1 LGPIQ
6 SRSVKKGT
14 RPEQVPHGE
23 VLRSDPGFHDFLL
36 AEYNNI
42 AQAHFKTV
50 DSLSSFINHYVL
62 IASVPVSIL
71 VVTLNLDQTKAGGV
85 MSSLLAEPLVP
96 AVFLSVIALVGLMI
110 LAYVTNVRCDAIL
123 YARTVNGI
131 RRHFFE
137 TSELSL
143 QDELQ
148 LRSLPRT
155 NSRPRYLEPTY
166 FLFVVL
172 TFALIGTGYAV
183 VGWFIYLRAVGLPM
197 GYLALPGVVFAMSHV
212 LGYMWLCRRRERD
225 HLRSHII
232 GVDIDGVLNA
242 HRHHFA
248 TTLNERVGKAIDP
261 DSITRIPVHEMGGA
275 VTEADEHAVFNWAP
289 YWRDLPIKDPSLPAV
304 LDKLRNLFGF
314 EIWLFTH
321 RGWPQESTFPTRS
334 GREYWRAWETI
345 SLWAYLRHLRFLRGV
360 DAWLERRG
368 IAGPLYGRLMRSV
381 TRDWLRRN
389 KLSYDKLVIE
399 RGNTNTTDPSIRT
412 RNRFLIA
419 RERELR
425 IFVEDDLTK
434 AKRLSNICEV
444 VFLLDHPYNQA
455 EHLPKNLIRVKS
467 WRDIH
472 DHIKQLF

>member
-1 LGPIQ
+1 VRPIQ
-6 SRSVKKGT
+6 SRPNKKGT

-71 VVTLNLDQTKAGGV
+71 VVALNLDQTKAGSV
-85 MSSLLAEPLVP
+85 MSFLLAEPLLP
-96 AVFLSVIALVGLMI
+96 AVFLSVIAFVGLMI

-155 NSRPRYLEPTY
+155 NSLPRYVEPTY
-166 FLFVVL
+166 FLFVAL
-172 TFALIGTGYAV
+172 TFAVIGTGYAV
-183 VGWFIYLRAVGLPM
+183 VGWFIYFRAVGVPM
-197 GYLALPGVVFAMSHV
+197 GYLAIPAVVCAV
-212 LGYMWLCRRRERD
+212 LHLVGYMWLCRRRERD

-248 TTLNERVGKAIDP
+248 TTLKERVGKVIDP

-289 YWRDLPIKDPSLPAV
+289 YWRDLPIKDPSLPAI
-304 LDKLRNLFGF
+304 LDKLRNLFG
-314 EIWLFTH
+314 
-321 RGWPQESTFPTRS
+321 RKVP
-334 GREYWRAWETI
+334 
-345 SLWAYLRHLRFLRGV
+345 FLRTQPRSTG
-360 DAWLERRG
+360 ALGRPCPS
-368 IAGPLYGRLMRSV
+368 GPAYV
-381 TRDWLRRN
+381 TF
-389 KLSYDKLVIE
+389 
-399 RGNTNTTDPSIRT
+399 G
-412 RNRFLIA
+412 FLG
-419 RERELR
+419 ESM
-425 IFVEDDLTK
+425 VG
-434 AKRLSNICEV
+434 
-444 VFLLDHPYNQA
+444 
-455 EHLPKNLIRVKS
+455 
-467 WRDIH
+467 WRDEGLPGWSMGGLSGQSREAGFAGT
-472 DHIKQLF
+472 D